1 MSKNQTAPMVENR
14 GPVPA
19 PNKGSRFTDALKKV
33 TPERRK
39 AFFILT
45 DFLFIA
51 LAVYLSFWLRFDG
64 LIPYEYKQNL
74 LRFVIAAEIC
84 KFVFLIALG
93 NYGFTWRY
101 FSVGELARLMAALF
115 IGWVILGL
123 AMYLIGPLII
133 KPIYGIRAFPR
144 SVYFMDFGFSLV
156 FIGLLRVSKRGYREF
171 RIRHN
176 VASKGKARTLIV
188 GAGSAGEQIGKE
200 MITNV
205 RSKYFPVGFID
216 DDPAKQGISIHGIKI
231 LGKRQDIPEVLKANN
246 IDEILI
252 AMPSVPSK
260 EIRAIVDFIRSTDSR
275 KKIKILPSIID
286 LMDGNAA
293 LKDIHDVKVED
304 LLGRAPVQIDNAAI
318 RTFISGK
325 KVLITGA
332 GGSIGSE
339 LARTVFQFGPAKLGV
354 LDIDETELYYLIN
367 RLKRTGG
374 NLFPYIGDIRDVGK
388 MEAVFEGFRP
398 EIVIHAAA
406 YKHVPIL
413 EHFPEEAVKTN
424 VLGTR
429 NLGDLAIRHGVS
441 KFVNISTDKAINP
454 TSIMGTSKRVGE
466 EILLALDKQKST
478 RFISVRFGNVLGSRG
493 SVIPLFKEQI
503 QNGGPVT
510 VTHPDMRR
518 YFMATSEAVL
528 LVLEAAAFGEGGEVF
543 LLDMGEPIKIDDL
556 AREMIR
562 LSGHE
567 PDVDIAIV
575 YSGLRGGEKL
585 FEELLGAEEG
595 SESTRHPKIFRAKTR
610 HSGMEGSLWESVDRL
625 QAASAKGSRREEIVG
640 IMKTI
645 VPTFNPERENGS
657 ILNW

>member
-1 MSKNQTAPMVENR
+1 MKTSNR
-14 GPVPA
+14 F
-19 PNKGSRFTDALKKV
+19 SDSLKKI
-33 TPERRK
+33 TSGKRK
-39 AFFILT
+39 AFFLLT
-45 DFLFIA
+45 DALFIA
-51 LAVYLSFWLRFDG
+51 FAVYLSFWLRFDG
-64 LIPYEYKQNL
+64 QIPFEYKQNL
-74 LRFVIAAEIC
+74 LRFVLAAEIC
-84 KFVFLIALG
+84 KFIFLVALR

-101 FSVGELARLMAALF
+101 FSVGELLRLGAALF
-115 IGWVILGL
+115 MGWALLGL
-123 AMYLIGPLII
+123 AMYLVGPLVMD
-133 KPIYGIRAFPR
+133 PLYGIRAFPR
-144 SVYFMDFGFSLV
+144 SVYIMDLGFSLF
-156 FIGLLRVSKRGYREF
+156 FIGSLRISKRAYREF

-205 RSKYFPVGFID
+205 RSKYFPVGYID
-216 DDPAKQGISIHGIKI
+216 DDPAKQGIGIHGIKV
-231 LGKRQDIPEVLKANN
+231 LGNRAGIPSVLKANN

-260 EIRAIVDFIRSTDSR
+260 EIRVIVDFIRNTDAQ

-293 LKDIHDVKVED
+293 LTDIHDIKVED

-318 RTFISGK
+318 RAFISGK
-325 KVLITGA
+325 RVLITGA

-367 RLKRTGG
+367 RLKRMGG
-374 NLFPYIGDIRDVGK
+374 GLLPYIADIRDIGK
-388 MEAVFEGFRP
+388 MDMVFDGFRP

-413 EHFPEEAVKTN
+413 EHFPEEAIKTN

-429 NLGDLAIRHGVS
+429 NLGELAVKYDVA

-454 TSIMGTSKRVGE
+454 TSIMGSSKRVGE
-466 EILLALDKQKST
+466 EILRTLDKRKNS

-510 VTHPDMRR
+510 VTHPDMKR

-528 LVLEAAAFGEGGEVF
+528 LVLEAAAFGEGGEIF

-562 LSGHE
+562 FSGHE
-567 PDVDIAIV
+567 PDGDIAIV
-575 YSGLRGGEKL
+575 YSGLRPGEKL
-585 FEELLGAEEG
+585 FEELMGAEEG
-595 SESTRHPKIFRAKTR
+595 SESTRHPKIFKAKTR
-610 HSGMEGSLWESVDRL
+610 SEWMESALWESVDRL
-625 QAASAKGSRREEIVG
+625 ETASAHVCKREDFIG
-640 IMKTI
+640 LIKTI
-645 VPTFNPERENGS
+645 VPTYNPEKENGS